1 MTILD
6 AAAKILK
13 DTGRPLHVKE
23 ITRRMIETALWVS
36 KGKTPA
42 RTVGAILY
50 MEIKKHG
57 DQSTF
62 VKTAPKTFA
71 LRNIQDVKK
80 SESSNVSDSTNPKET
95 YSFLDAAEKV
105 LIQFG
110 NRKPMHYREITN
122 KAINQGWLITEG
134 KTPDATMIAQLVRE
148 IKRAK
153 ASDSP
158 GRFVCTSRGYYSLVK
173 WTGTGLPNQ
182 ISKHNQDVRK
192 KLRSKLMNLNPFQ
205 FEELIGLLL
214 AEMGFESIEVTQ
226 RGKDGGI
233 DVRGTLLISDA
244 IRIKM
249 AVQAKRWRKNVQ
261 SPTVTTVRG
270 SLGAHEQGLIITTS
284 DFSAGAR
291 KEANEPAKTPIGLM
305 NGKQLVGL
313 LMEYEIGVRRIPHN
327 LFELEELPI
336 AEN

>member
-13 DTGRPLHVKE
+13 DTGGPLHVKE
-23 ITRRMIETALWVS
+23 ITQRMIETGLWVS

-42 RTVGAILY
+42 HTVVSTLY

-57 DQSTF
+57 DLSTF
-62 VKTAPKTFA
+62 VKTAPNTFA

-80 SESSNVSDSTNPKET
+80 SESSNVSDSTDPKET

-105 LIQFG
+105 LNQFG
-110 NRKPMHYREITN
+110 NRKPMHYRDITN
-122 KAINQGWLITEG
+122 KAIAQGWLITEG

-182 ISKHNQDVRK
+182 ISKHNQEVRK

-214 AEMGFESIEVTQ
+214 AEMGFESIDVTK

-244 IRIKM
+244 IRIRM

-284 DFSAGAR
+284 NFSTGAK
-291 KEANEPAKTPIGLM
+291 KEASKSDKTPIGLM
-305 NGKQLVGL
+305 NGEQLVGL
-313 LMEYEIGVRRIPHN
+313 LMEYEIGVCRVPQD
-327 LFELEELPI
+327 LFELEELPV

>member
-23 ITRRMIETALWVS
+23 ITQRMIKTALWVP

-42 RTVGAILY
+42 HTVGATLY
-50 MEIKKHG
+50 TEIKKNG

-71 LRNIQDVKK
+71 LRNIRDVKK
-80 SESSNVSDSTNPKET
+80 PESSNVSASTDSKET

-122 KAINQGWLITEG
+122 KAISQGWLITLS
-134 KTPDATMIAQLVRE
+134 KTPDTTMNAQLVAE
-148 IKRAK
+148 LKRAK
-153 ASDSP
+153 ASGEP
-158 GRFVCTSRGYYSLVK
+158 GRFVRTSRGHYSLVK

-192 KLRSKLMNLNPFQ
+192 KLRSKLMALNPYQ

-214 AEMGFESIEVTQ
+214 AEMGFESIDVTQ

-233 DVRGTLLISDA
+233 DVRGTLLISDT
-244 IRIKM
+244 IRIRM
-249 AVQAKRWRKNVQ
+249 AVQVKRWQKNVQ
-261 SPTVTTVRG
+261 SPTVQTVRG

-284 DFSAGAR
+284 DFSTGAK

-327 LFELEELPI
+327 LFELEELPV

>member
-23 ITRRMIETALWVS
+23 ITQRMIKTALWVP
-36 KGKTPA
+36 KGKTQA
-42 RTVGAILY
+42 HTVGAILR

-62 VKTAPKTFA
+62 VKTAPSTFA
-71 LRNIQDVKK
+71 LRSIQGAEESD
-80 SESSNVSDSTNPKET
+80 SSNVSDSTDSKET

-110 NRKPMHYREITN
+110 NRKPMHYREITH
-122 KAINQGWLITEG
+122 KAINQGWLITSS
-134 KTPDATMIAQLVRE
+134 KTPETTMIAQLVRE

-158 GRFVCTSRGYYSLVK
+158 GRFVCTSRGHYSLVK
-173 WTGTGLPNQ
+173 WTGTGLPSQ
-182 ISKHNQDVRK
+182 ISKHNQEVRK
-192 KLRSKLMNLNPFQ
+192 KLRSKLMALNPYQ

-214 AEMGFESIEVTQ
+214 AEMGFESIDVTQ

-233 DVRGTLLISDA
+233 DVRGTLLISDT
-244 IRIKM
+244 IRIRM
-249 AVQAKRWRKNVQ
+249 AVQVKRWQKNVQ
-261 SPTVTTVRG
+261 SPTVQTVRG

-284 DFSAGAR
+284 DFSTGAK

-327 LFELEELPI
+327 LFELEELPV